1 MMKQMNRL
9 YTAIIV
15 LLIGSQVIFG
25 QDKSTKLDSFRS
37 DVLTK
42 YSAYFTSAN
51 LNESGQLRLTAGE
64 DYSKLA
70 SSGKQD
76 IMNILLNSWQESFVI
91 LQVESR
97 RELWGWNEETKEGL
111 LIEVWNLNPQQGT
124 AKPQA
129 LQSDIAKHPWFFYIG
144 GASQMDSFKNING
157 ALSARLGF
165 FLLLNKL
172 DLAASV
178 TEQLSGNIEDESSS
192 LSTSVGLASKFYFPI
207 QKHNISPN
215 LGAELAVTIPS
226 EGEIAFTPYFLAGVS
241 WFVGPGSL
249 DAGLRIGSS
258 SMLMF
263 GYTLIPKFKSGK

>member
-1 MMKQMNRL
+1 MMKQMKKL
-9 YTAIIV
+9 YTLLIV

-25 QDKSTKLDSFRS
+25 QDKNAKLDSFRS

-42 YSAYFTSAN
+42 YQAYFTAAT
-51 LNESGQLRLTAGE
+51 LDESGQLRLTAGE
-64 DYSKLA
+64 SYSKLA
-70 SSGKQD
+70 SSDKME
-76 IMNILLNSWQESFVI
+76 IMNIILWSWQESLVI
-91 LQVESR
+91 LQFESN
-97 RELWGWNEETKEGL
+97 RELWGWNNETKDGQ
-111 LIEVWNLNPQQGT
+111 LIEVWNLNPQPRS
-124 AKPQA
+124 AEPQTM
-129 LQSDIAKHPWFFYIG
+129 QSDIAKHPWFFYIG
-144 GASQMDSFKNING
+144 GASQMDSFKNISG

-241 WFVGPGSL
+241 WYVGPGSL
-249 DAGLRIGSS
+249 DAGLRVGSS

>member
-1 MMKQMNRL
+1 MMKQMKKL
-9 YTAIIV
+9 YTVIIV
-15 LLIGSQVIFG
+15 LLIGSQMIFG
-25 QDKSTKLDSFRS
+25 QDKNAKLDSFRS

-42 YSAYFTSAN
+42 YQAYFTAAT
-51 LNESGQLRLTAGE
+51 LDKSGQLRLTAGE
-64 DYSKLA
+64 SYSKLA
-70 SSGKQD
+70 SSDKKD
-76 IMNILLNSWQESFVI
+76 IMNIILRSWQESLVI
-91 LQVESR
+91 LQFESN
-97 RELWGWNEETKEGL
+97 RELWGWNGEANEGQ
-111 LIEVWNLNPQQGT
+111 LIEVWNLNPQPRS
-124 AKPQA
+124 AEPQA
-129 LQSDIAKHPWFFYIG
+129 MQSDIAKHPWFFYIG
-144 GASQMDSFKNING
+144 GASQMDSFQNING

-241 WFVGPGSL
+241 WYVGPGSL